1 MSRDDRLAV
10 GLAGAGPWARAVHAP
25 VFAAGPETRL
35 AGVWSRTREHA
46 EALATTHGAPAIG
59 SFDALLECCDAVAFA
74 VPPDVQ
80 PELAVRAARAG
91 KAVLLEKPLALDTAG
106 AERVAKAVAEN
117 GVGSMM
123 VLTYRFA
130 PAVRQFLTRAAKFDT
145 LGARACFLSGAF
157 LSGEYASSPWR
168 VQHGALLDV
177 GPHIL
182 DLVDAA
188 VGRVIRVQ
196 AQGNV
201 HDWIS
206 VVLHH
211 ETGAISDVS
220 ISCRAAITPS
230 RTEVELFG
238 PEGTLSVDGR
248 ADQRAELFA
257 NLRVDFV
264 GVAQDGRRHP
274 CDAEHGLYL
283 QRLLTATEF
292 ALASGRITRV

>member
-46 EALATTHGAPAIG
+46 EALATTHGAPVIG

-248 ADQRAELFA
+248 ADQRAELLA

>member
-1 MSRDDRLAV
+1 MNGDDRLAV
-10 GLAGAGPWARAVHAP
+10 GIAGAGPWARAVHAP
-25 VFAAGPETRL
+25 VFASGPETRL
-35 AGVWSRTREHA
+35 AGVWSRTHEHA
-46 EALATTHGAPAIG
+46 QALASDHGVTAFEH
-59 SFDALLECCDAVAFA
+59 FDTMLARCDAVAFA

-80 PELAVRAARAG
+80 PELAVRAAHAG
-91 KAVLLEKPLALDTAG
+91 KAVLLEKPLALDVAG
-106 AERVAKAVAEN
+106 AELIAKAVADS

-130 PAVRQFLTRAAKFDT
+130 PAVRQFLKAAADFDA
-145 LGARACFLSGAF
+145 LGGRACFLSGAF
-157 LSGEYASSPWR
+157 LSGDYASSPWR

-188 VGRVIRVQ
+188 LGRVVRVQ

-206 VVLHH
+206 LAVQH
-211 ETGAISDVS
+211 ETGASSDVA

-230 RTEVELFG
+230 RTEIELFG
-238 PEGTLSVDGR
+238 PEGTLTVDGR

-257 NLRVDFV
+257 NLRVDFA

-274 CDAEHGLYL
+274 CDAERGLYL
-283 QRLLTATEF
+283 QQLLAATEF
-292 ALASGRITRV
+292 ALASGRTIRV